1 MNDVC
6 NVGSNW
12 FSAAQCVSENPD
24 NRPVQAMVRLS
35 TEMLGY
41 ALLHNMGFRC
51 SPGVRFMPPF
61 HMPHHPPFDP
71 HCGGRPPWPC
81 PEPPINPWD
90 PDPIDCRWPFDDGR
104 CCDPSEDWTVSNPGN
119 GQATID
125 LGDDYE
131 IVLNQSRSE
140 MKLVNKCT
148 GQSTDIEG
156 DPHMIFQ
163 SGGQN
168 QSLEFWRPVTLH
180 LRDGTQIT
188 VNTTPQRGN
197 GPTYASQLVITRGNR
212 AIVVDGLNQNSP
224 LSAGHSLSITQSDD
238 GRCLRAITP
247 DGLDLYEGC
256 GGSGWF
262 DSNGQEV
269 SQAELDA
276 ARNQPVNNAPRIFF
290 GGTPAG
296 LVNTQNMPNPLDP
309 AKGLHLSSTQ
319 KKALRE
325 QVENQQISE
334 TLQELAQDW
343 SAQPPGQR
351 NALWAAMKVRDAD
364 GKVIKLLVRI
374 DSQGNYTVQKVDDW
388 KKTEA
393 LDEAVDSAVAT
404 LKSQQALDPGKTV
417 RQAIK
422 VDGQSYL
429 VSLTANGE
437 VQTQK
442 TSHPA
447 DTAAIDDAAADLQA
461 RWAATPPGERKKLS
475 ETIKVPS
482 GDKYTISIDA
492 NGKVSAKKHEGFWG
506 SFLHVLEDVVTPIVD
521 VASVFVPALAPV
533 AIGLSMEK
541 GVHDMADG
549 NFLGGALMFGGSVGD
564 LIGGAAGE
572 VIGDAVDATKGVDNV
587 VNAVKSGN
595 VFGAISSFA
604 GVFPGMADALDDSG
618 ITDELENLSPTIDT
632 AAQLAQ
638 VGNAAWSA
646 AQNGNPFAAISGF
659 AGILPDAVGLFG
671 ASSDLVDET
680 DTVASKIKA
689 AAGLAQVGDAAW
701 SAAQR
706 GNVLGA
712 AEGFVQTLEDGAGL
726 LGS

>member
-1 MNDVC
+1 
-6 NVGSNW
+6 
-12 FSAAQCVSENPD
+12 
-24 NRPVQAMVRLS
+24 
-35 TEMLGY
+35 
-41 ALLHNMGFRC
+41 
-51 SPGVRFMPPF
+51 
-61 HMPHHPPFDP
+61 
-71 HCGGRPPWPC
+71 
-81 PEPPINPWD
+81 
-90 PDPIDCRWPFDDGR
+90 
-104 CCDPSEDWTVSNPGN
+104 
-119 GQATID
+119 
-125 LGDDYE
+125 
-131 IVLNQSRSE
+131 
-140 MKLVNKCT
+140 
-148 GQSTDIEG
+148 
-156 DPHMIFQ
+156 
-163 SGGQN
+163 
-168 QSLEFWRPVTLH
+168 
-180 LRDGTQIT
+180 
-188 VNTTPQRGN
+188 
-197 GPTYASQLVITRGNR
+197 
-212 AIVVDGLNQNSP
+212 
-224 LSAGHSLSITQSDD
+224 
-238 GRCLRAITP
+238 
-247 DGLDLYEGC
+247 DLYEGC

-262 DSNGQEV
+262 DPNGQEV

-276 ARNQPVNNAPRIFF
+276 ARSQPVNNEPRIFF

-296 LVNTQNMPNPLDP
+296 LVNTENMPNPLDP

-374 DSQGNYTVQKVDDW
+374 DAQGNYSVQKVDNWQKAED
-388 KKTEA
+388 
-393 LDEAVDSAVAT
+393 LDEGVDSAVAQ
-404 LKSQQALDPGKTV
+404 LKSQQWLNPGKTL

-429 VSLTANGE
+429 VSLTADGQ

-461 RWAATPPGERKKLS
+461 RWAAQPPGEHKKLS

-482 GDKYTISIDA
+482 GDKYDISIDA

-506 SFLHVLEDVVTPIVD
+506 SFLHDLEDIVTPIVD
-521 VASVFVPALAPV
+521 VASFFVPALIPV
-533 AIGLSMEK
+533 AVGLSAEK
-541 GVHDMADG
+541 SVHDMVDG
-549 NFLGGALMFGGSVGD
+549 NFLGGALMMAGSVGD

-595 VFGAISSFA
+595 VFGAIGSFA
-604 GVFPGMADALDDSG
+604 GAFSDTADALDDSG
-618 ITDELENLSPTIDT
+618 LTGALENLAPDVDT

-638 VGNAAWSA
+638 AGDVAWSA

-659 AGILPDAVGLFG
+659 AGILPEAAGLFG
-671 ASSDLVDET
+671 ASSDIVDAT
-680 DTVASKIKA
+680 DKVASKVNA
-689 AAGLAQVGDAAW
+689 AGGLAQVGDAAW
-701 SAAQR
+701 LAAQR

-712 AEGFVQTLEDGAGL
+712 AEGFVQTLEEGAGL
-726 LGS
+726 LGG